1 MIPSQYLACA
11 ARADD
16 ADDDDDSDDDDA
28 DDDDDDDDDDAD
40 DDDSCFSSQC
50 CTLSCLHVSVAVI
63 HCLCMLRTTGTVPCS
78 SGKLALVRKSPFVLN
93 AIAPV
98 LVQRILLRSV
108 IRSRSCSQARMHV

>member
-63 HCLCMLRTTGTVPCS
+63 HCLCMLRPDRNSALLFRKISIS
-78 SGKLALVRKSPFVLN
+78 SKITICFKCNCTRLGSEDFATKCNSKLRVGPATK
-93 AIAPV
+93 
-98 LVQRILLRSV
+98 
-108 IRSRSCSQARMHV
+108 